1 MLTSKQ
7 KRHLKALGSV
17 LDPVVQ
23 IGKAGLIETVI
34 TSASDALKARELIKA
49 RVLRNCLEE
58 PKEAFA
64 ILAEA
69 TGAELVQVIGR
80 NGLLFRRNDEKPKIE
95 LPS

>member
-23 IGKAGLIETVI
+23 IGKAGLVETVI
-34 TSASDALKARELIKA
+34 TSAADALKARELIKA
-49 RVLRNCLEE
+49 RVLRNCTEE

-64 ILAEA
+64 ILAEE
-69 TGAELVQVIGR
+69 TDAELVQVIGR
-80 NGLLFRRNDEKPKIE
+80 NALLFRRNDEKPKIE